1 MKPLARA
8 FAEFAWSMFRET
20 WVILFGFLSG
30 GLCVASYAKLDFF
43 EAMSAILHDAG
54 LIYVGSIIGGIVGA
68 FALHFW
74 RTLRDRLRSRQE
86 LVEQHYAAAIDGEVF
101 FRAVLHVPREWSR
114 LPAEE
119 HNRLARA
126 QLKGQGPF

>member
-1 MKPLARA
+1 MQTLIRI
-8 FAEFAWSMFRET
+8 FAEFSWSMFRET
-20 WVILFGFLSG
+20 WVILLSFLCG
-30 GLCVASYAKLDFF
+30 GLCVASYARLDFF

-54 LIYVGSIIGGIVGA
+54 LIYVGAIIGAIIGGIFLYLGRV
-68 FALHFW
+68 
-74 RTLRDRLRSRQE
+74 LRERLRSRQE
-86 LVEQHYAAAIDGEVF
+86 LVEQRYTASCDGVTF

-119 HNRLARA
+119 HKRRARA